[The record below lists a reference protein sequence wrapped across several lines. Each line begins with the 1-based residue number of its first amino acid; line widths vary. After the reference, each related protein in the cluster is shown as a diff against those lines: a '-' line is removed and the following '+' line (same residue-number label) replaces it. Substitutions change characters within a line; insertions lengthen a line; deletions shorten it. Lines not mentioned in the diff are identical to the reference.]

1 MGTEVTTDQLDRARH
16 GDLDAFMALF
26 QSARPMVFS
35 VAYRIVGADD
45 AEDVLME
52 TTLKAWK
59 ALPGFTGRAGLRTWL
74 CRIAHN
80 CAVDYLRRRPHWATQ
95 GEAES
100 AEGLV
105 DPAALPDGAQ
115 RHPAETMAG
124 AELDAQIQSALGTLS
139 PEHRA
144 TLLLRFVD
152 GLGYAEIAA
161 ATGVSIGTVM
171 SRLFNGRRKMMRLLK
186 ETRETLS

>member
-1 MGTEVTTDQLDRARH
+1 METEGTAERLERARH
-16 GDLDAFMALF
+16 GDIDAFMELF
-26 QSARPMVFS
+26 EGARPMVFS
-35 VAYRIVGADD
+35 VVYRIVGPND
-45 AEDVLME
+45 AEDVLMD

-59 ALPGFTGRAGLRTWL
+59 ALPGFTGRSGLRTWL

-80 CAVDYLRRRPHWATQ
+80 CAVDHLRRCPRWVGQ
-95 GEAES
+95 GTDEARGG
-100 AEGLV
+100 A
-105 DPAALPDGAQ
+105 DPAVLPDPAQ
-115 RHPAETMAG
+115 RHPAAALAG
-124 AELDAQIQSALGTLS
+124 AELDEHIRGALESLS
-139 PEHRA
+139 PEHQS

-186 ETRETLS
+186 EVREDLT

>member
-1 MGTEVTTDQLDRARH
+1 MGTEVTTDHLERARH
-16 GDLDAFMALF
+16 GDMEAFMALF
-26 QSARPMVFS
+26 HDARPMVFS

-80 CAVDYLRRRPHWATQ
+80 CAVDYLRRRPRWAAQ
-95 GEAES
+95 GSDES
-100 AEGLV
+100 PEGA
-105 DPAALPDGAQ
+105 DPAALPDRSQ
-115 RHPAETMAG
+115 RHPVETMAG
-124 AELDAQIQSALGTLS
+124 AELETQIQAALGTLS

-161 ATGVSIGTVM
+161 ATGVSIGPVM

-186 ETRETLS
+186 ETRENLS